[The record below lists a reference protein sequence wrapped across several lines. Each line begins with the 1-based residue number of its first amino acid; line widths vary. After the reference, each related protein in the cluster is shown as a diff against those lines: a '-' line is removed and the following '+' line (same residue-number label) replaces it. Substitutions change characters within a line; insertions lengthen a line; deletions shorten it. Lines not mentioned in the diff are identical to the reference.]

1 MLVLFCWCLFVSF
14 LLNFFWFFLKILY
27 NFSDFWFDVF
37 LICQNFS
44 MYFADFLNSFGV
56 FKTTLR
62 LQTKSV
68 EADIRWNVLN
78 VRDGVAS
85 LANTWYTFYEHL
97 VNFLQISCDILM
109 IVLSTSSKQLRDVL
123 RFCLSFLLTPDEL
136 LMNFL
141 PTFCKLITDILQFL
155 MSFLQIVCKFL
166 TDVFQFLINFL
177 WNF

>member
-1 MLVLFCWCLFVSF
+1 MLLLFCWCL
-14 LLNFFWFFLKILY
+14 LLFFKNIFGFLKILD

-37 LICQNFS
+37 LICQKIS

-56 FKTTLR
+56 FKTTLC

-78 VRDGVAS
+78 VS
-85 LANTWYTFYEHL
+85 LTNTWHTFYEHL
-97 VNFLQISCDILM
+97 VNFLQISCEILM

-123 RFCLSFLLTPDEL
+123 RFCMCFLLTPHEL

-141 PTFCKLITDILQFL
+141 QTFCKLITNILQFL
-155 MSFLQIVCKFL
+155 LSFS
-166 TDVFQFLINFL
+166 
-177 WNF
+177 